1 MSATSQSKR
10 GIDMSQFASKPAV
23 NIADAIRSIRH
34 VFITDLSLDA
44 LIGVYEHEKINPQKI
59 VINIDLTVSEDKNS
73 IDDKLM
79 GVVCYETIVNKIK
92 AIIAAGHVNLVETLA
107 EQFANACLEDSRVIA
122 ARIRLEKP
130 QAISEAASVG
140 IEIERSNPRS

>member
-1 MSATSQSKR
+1 MTQS
-10 GIDMSQFASKPAV
+10 ASKPAV

-34 VFITDLSLDA
+34 VFITDLTLEA
-44 LIGVYEHEKINPQKI
+44 LIGVYEHEIINPQKI
-59 VINIDLTVSEDKNS
+59 VINIDLTVSEDKTS

-92 AIIAAGHVNLVETLA
+92 TIIAAGHVNLVETLA
-107 EQFANACLEDSRVIA
+107 EQFADACLEDSRVIA